1 MSADRILA
9 SLSYFSLFF
18 APFLFPI
25 IVYFLTDGE
34 TKRHARNAFLSHIIP
49 FIILI
54 IGIFFAIVVGFNNV
68 DFASITLILAIA
80 LFGLITFILYI
91 WNIIMGI
98 KVLIDKEGWQ

>member
-1 MSADRILA
+1 MNADKVLA

-18 APFLFPI
+18 APFLFPV

-54 IGIFFAIVVGFNNV
+54 IGIFFAIAVGFNNV
-68 DFASITLILAIA
+68 DFASITFILAIA
-80 LFGLITFILYI
+80 LFGIITFILYI

-98 KVLIDKEGWQ
+98 KVLIDQK

>member
-34 TKRHARNAFLSHIIP
+34 TKRHARNAFISHIIP

-54 IGIFFAIVVGFNNV
+54 SGIIFAFVVGFGDI

-80 LFGLITFILYI
+80 LFGIITFILYV
-91 WNIIMGI
+91 WNVFMGI
-98 KVLIDKEGWQ
+98 KVLISKD